1 MKDLINNVE
10 RMTSIKIAE
19 VTGKQ
24 HKDVM
29 RAIRN
34 MEPAWEKVN
43 GRKFALVEYRDKK
56 GELRPCYPLTKTE
69 CLYIATKFNDEARAK
84 LVLRWEH
91 LEFGGIN
98 MDGDIDNDDLGL
110 IKDYINGEAGDD
122 FNKDIADTNGDSVN
136 AITDV
141 FFIQKFGGLK
151 ERGYLCR

>member
-1 MKDLINNVE
+1 MYLLV
-10 RMTSIKIAE
+10 R
-19 VTGKQ
+19 
-24 HKDVM
+24 H
-29 RAIRN
+29 RN
-34 MEPAWEKVN
+34 MESAWEKVN

>member
-1 MKDLINNVE
+1 
-10 RMTSIKIAE
+10 
-19 VTGKQ
+19 
-24 HKDVM
+24 
-29 RAIRN
+29 
-34 MEPAWEKVN
+34 
-43 GRKFALVEYRDKK
+43 
-56 GELRPCYPLTKTE
+56 
-69 CLYIATKFNDEARAK
+69 
-84 LVLRWEH
+84 
-91 LEFGGIN
+91 